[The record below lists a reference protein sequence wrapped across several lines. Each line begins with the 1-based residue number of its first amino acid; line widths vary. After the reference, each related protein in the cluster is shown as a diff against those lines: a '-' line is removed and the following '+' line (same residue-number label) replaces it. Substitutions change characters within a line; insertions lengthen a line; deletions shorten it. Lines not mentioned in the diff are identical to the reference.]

1 MTNIAWL
8 HRNPFLGTPGLNIGQ
23 PTLANFSLTR
33 VSSFATAVVEG
44 RPMTSY
50 SSPGLTDESVA
61 DSEFHRRTVCAAGA
75 IGLLFGVASPLDRA
89 VKLPLGLCPA
99 EMLLEEA
106 AEELTQASGCQSGFP
121 RSLRGE
127 RT

>member
-1 MTNIAWL
+1 MPAILYPNQCAL
-8 HRNPFLGTPGLNIGQ
+8 DG
-23 PTLANFSLTR
+23 
-33 VSSFATAVVEG
+33 VSSFATG
-44 RPMTSY
+44 RRVGPADDFPLL
-50 SSPGLTDESVA
+50 PGLTDESVA
-61 DSEFHRRTVCAAGA
+61 DSEFHRETVCAAGA
-75 IGLLFGVASPLDRA
+75 VGLLFGVASPLDRA
-89 VKLPLGLCPA
+89 VKLPLSLGPA